1 MIYNTSTR
9 TNTTPF
15 DGRIDVWMALDNLQY
30 EYTSCTAATSRW
42 LTRLTSRARA
52 VQTSVVGI
60 VGTEPSIDRSIEIHS
75 VVESSRV
82 ESGRSR
88 DDRRHVEEG
97 ERGG

>member
-42 LTRLTSRARA
+42 LT
-52 VQTSVVGI
+52 
-60 VGTEPSIDRSIEIHS
+60 
-75 VVESSRV
+75 
-82 ESGRSR
+82 
-88 DDRRHVEEG
+88 
-97 ERGG
+97 

>member
-15 DGRIDVWMALDNLQY
+15 DGRMDVWMALDNLQY

-42 LTRLTSRARA
+42 LTDFARARA

-75 VVESSRV
+75 VVRSSRV